1 MTKTVLN
8 ILFLA
13 CGLAATKGAAVQAQP
28 PILVEGLPT
37 AVVSYADL
45 DLSGPAGQAVLNGR
59 VRRAAATLCVD
70 HGSRG
75 VREASLRQQC
85 LDFALTQAQVEIA
98 RAIARYGNEQFAA
111 RTTITVGR

>member
-1 MTKTVLN
+1 MKTITTAL
-8 ILFLA
+8 LALA
-13 CGLAATKGAAVQAQP
+13 CGLGGRAPAQP
-28 PILVEGLPT
+28 PIVVDGLPT

-75 VREASLRQQC
+75 VREAGLRQQC
-85 LDFALTQAQVEIA
+85 LDFALAQAQVEIA
-98 RAIARYGNEQFAA
+98 RAIARTGNEQFAA
-111 RTTITVGR
+111 RTTITVAGR